1 MKLSVF
7 EPVSRPC
14 VRLKL
19 EKSDEDVIL
28 MVVDEYG
35 HLKPGGNLLVI
46 SADGTISLCPGVED
60 FGFQLEKGRIKIC
73 D

>member
-7 EPVSRPC
+7 ESVPSSC

-19 EKSDEDVIL
+19 EKFHEDVVL
-28 MVVDEYG
+28 VVVDEDG
-35 HLKPGGNLLVI
+35 HRVSGGNLLI
-46 SADGTISLCPGVED
+46 INDNGTISLCPGVED